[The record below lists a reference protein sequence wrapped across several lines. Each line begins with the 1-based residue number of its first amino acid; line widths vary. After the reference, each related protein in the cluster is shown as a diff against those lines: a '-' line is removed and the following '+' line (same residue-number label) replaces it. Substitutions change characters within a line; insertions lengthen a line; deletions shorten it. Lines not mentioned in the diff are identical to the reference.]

1 MIVFEALLFLRSRAA
16 LLWQVAGVILV
27 LSPMVVLPWT
37 GEALGAG
44 RVQEFL
50 PTAPPGEFFPGAD
63 RFGPPQGDPPTMPA
77 YQSDRLV
84 GHVFLNSDF
93 TNSAGYSGKPIH
105 LLVGID
111 PNGLIT
117 KLSWSITRSRL
128 HTAYD
133 GKGNAYTT
141 LFLDSQ
147 VCKWNIDLAKRAYK
161 GEKANPVIHK
171 LDVHY
176 QPGHNHSS
184 MGQPKEAEA
193 NG

>member
-1 MIVFEALLFLRSRAA
+1 MERSSRRRRGKPFLFRKAVEREGPLLIVFEALLFLRSRAA

-77 YQSDRLV
+77 YRSDRLV

-105 LLVGID
+105 LLVGFD

-117 KLSWSITRSRL
+117 KFKLVDRKEPTSHRL
-128 HTAYD
+128 
-133 GKGNAYTT
+133 
-141 LFLDSQ
+141 
-147 VCKWNIDLAKRAYK
+147 
-161 GEKANPVIHK
+161 
-171 LDVHY
+171 
-176 QPGHNHSS
+176 
-184 MGQPKEAEA
+184 
-193 NG
+193 